1 MFKSKK
7 LSQQTKNEGNFQ
19 RKKKASIEMQKLKKK
34 KKISQKKRK
43 ETWESENEDGRATFK
58 NIIDNLRFLLIIAR
72 VPLGFLILSSLFHLL
87 YLLIVCK

>member
-43 ETWESENEDGRATFK
+43 ET
-58 NIIDNLRFLLIIAR
+58 
-72 VPLGFLILSSLFHLL
+72 
-87 YLLIVCK
+87 